1 MNLSSCLG
9 IIQNGAD
16 LYSFVNLYD
25 ENQKQTGEDCYSL
38 LSTTKLCLGI
48 VLRLFVPEWSSLHAT
63 PPRSCLKVRTPAPQ
77 EDFCHIPGEGWI
89 PSEGDLGTLRWVVK
103 ASGWFSGNNTKAQS
117 SQEKLFWIMW
127 SRYYLWQGLH
137 PPDSQSLK
145 LLILS
150 LYHKIQD
157 WEACSWLQYHT
168 DSITFFFH
176 TKLHLNMISFNYVFQ
191 INCSVSSASFLVT
204 LTVPG
209 DTSKS
214 KRQCWTHS
222 HAHWPAVDT
231 GHFISWMMSNRAV

>member
-38 LSTTKLCLGI
+38 LSTTKLCLGR
-48 VLRLFVPEWSSLHAT
+48 VLRLFVPEWSSLRAT

-77 EDFCHIPGEGWI
+77 EDFRHIPGEGWV

-127 SRYYLWQGLH
+127 SRYYLWQRLH

-145 LLILS
+145 LLIPT
-150 LYHKIQD
+150 LYHKMWPKFKIGKLALGFSIIQIQLHFFSTLS
-157 WEACSWLQYHT
+157 CI
-168 DSITFFFH
+168 SIWFPSIMYF
-176 TKLHLNMISFNYVFQ
+176 K
-191 INCSVSSASFLVT
+191 
-204 LTVPG
+204 
-209 DTSKS
+209 
-214 KRQCWTHS
+214 
-222 HAHWPAVDT
+222 
-231 GHFISWMMSNRAV
+231 